1 VRGRNTFRRCNISSL
16 AGSTRPD
23 AGHLLKR
30 GSPASRRITTVF
42 RITRNLP
49 RCLGEQRWRP
59 FRRTPPCRL
68 IDKAAELWLALPRS
82 TR

>member
-1 VRGRNTFRRCNISSL
+1 
-16 AGSTRPD
+16 
-23 AGHLLKR
+23 
-30 GSPASRRITTVF
+30 
-42 RITRNLP
+42 
-49 RCLGEQRWRP
+49 LGEQRWRP